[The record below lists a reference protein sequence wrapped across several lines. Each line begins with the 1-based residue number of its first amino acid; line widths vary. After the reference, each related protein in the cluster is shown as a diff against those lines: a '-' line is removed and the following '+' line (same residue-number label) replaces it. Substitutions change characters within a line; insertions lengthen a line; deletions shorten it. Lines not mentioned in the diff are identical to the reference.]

1 MEDCIVDLLVLT
13 QKLYTSDI
21 SGLAKRLYPFLKEF
35 KEMGH
40 SITLISFYEKKS
52 ELKDLP
58 KINEYYDKIITVKL
72 NRKLAYIRMLK
83 AIFTG
88 KPFKLEFCNTHAMKK
103 AVSKELKNKKYDIL
117 YAHYYKMAN
126 FIEKYANYPR
136 VVDLCDAFAM
146 RFDKQIPL
154 EKNPI
159 KRFFLKQER
168 NRMYNYEKRCIT
180 NFDKC
185 LYISETDRQFMTDT
199 NTIQKTEVI
208 SNGVDTGYFCPLDN
222 DYNRH
227 EINYIG
233 LMSYIANHDAVM
245 NFIKNVYPLVKQQV
259 PDVTF
264 KIIGK
269 DPKKELYDVAKR
281 DNSIIITGF
290 VEDIRKEIETSCAS
304 VAPVRIGAGI
314 QNKILEAMS
323 MGLPVVTSSFG
334 AEGISND
341 ENILLIGQSEQDFA
355 NKVCKLLKHE
365 DLRNKYSNV
374 AREFCINNFSWSSNA
389 NKISKVFKEL
399 CNKNK
404 KGIKCI

>member
-1 MEDCIVDLLVLT
+1 MNILVVT
-13 QKLYTSDI
+13 QKLFTSDV
-21 SGLAKRLYPFLKEF
+21 SGLAKRLYPFLKELE
-35 KEMGH
+35 KIGH
-40 SITLISFYEKKS
+40 SITLISFYEKES
-52 ELKDLP
+52 ELKNLP
-58 KINEYYDKIITVKL
+58 KKNEYYDRIITVKL
-72 NRKLAYIRMLK
+72 NRKLAYTRMIK

-88 KPFKLEFCNTHAMKK
+88 KPFKLEFCNTLAMKK
-103 AVSKELKNKKYDIL
+103 AVAKELKNKKYDIL

-126 FIEKYANYPR
+126 FLELYKNYPR
-136 VVDLCDAFAM
+136 VVDLCDAFAI

-168 NRMYNYEKRCIT
+168 NRMYNYEKRCIKI
-180 NFDKC
+180 FDKC
-185 LYISETDRQFMTDT
+185 IYISETDRQFMTDT

-208 SNGVDTGYFCPLDN
+208 SNGVDTDYFCPLDN

-233 LMSYIANHDAVM
+233 LMSYVANHDAVM
-245 NFIKNVYPLVKQQV
+245 YFIKNIYPLIQQQI

-269 DPKKELYDVAKR
+269 NPKQELIDFVKH
-281 DNSIIITGF
+281 DSSIKVTGF
-290 VEDIRKEIETSCAS
+290 VEDIRKEIETSCVS

-323 MGLPVVTSSFG
+323 MGLPVVTTKFG
-334 AEGISND
+334 AEGISDD

-355 NKVCKLLKHE
+355 NKVCELLKHE